1 MPGGCAKKL
10 WLCINSTRASER
22 LFTYSAI
29 TVKPKGLFKQL
40 TRNKVR
46 LRSKVGAHLA
56 SVGLFHTSWSS
67 IFCAHSGK
75 GGHLLPYFTSNPR
88 YKSYRGSKAVGILF
102 SFLLR
107 ECVGTLTEIES
118 PLTAVPVSKSVQHKY
133 SKIYRRTKS
142 RGVVSSL
149 SSGKRGTEAQFIQC
163 HG

>member
-29 TVKPKGLFKQL
+29 TVKSKGLFKQL

-56 SVGLFHTSWSS
+56 SVGMFHTSRSR
-67 IFCAHSGK
+67 IFCARNGE
-75 GGHLLPYFTSNPR
+75 GGHPLPYFTSNPH

-102 SFLLR
+102 SFLLK
-107 ECVGTLTEIES
+107 G
-118 PLTAVPVSKSVQHKY
+118 VP
-133 SKIYRRTKS
+133 
-142 RGVVSSL
+142 GDP
-149 SSGKRGTEAQFIQC
+149 
-163 HG
+163 HGN